1 MRIYVRKQYHSSMYV
16 VTVKIKT
23 EFYFKQEP
31 SVQPGQPAEGD
42 IHLSWTLLGSLGNSS
57 RILK

>member
-1 MRIYVRKQYHSSMYV
+1 MYV